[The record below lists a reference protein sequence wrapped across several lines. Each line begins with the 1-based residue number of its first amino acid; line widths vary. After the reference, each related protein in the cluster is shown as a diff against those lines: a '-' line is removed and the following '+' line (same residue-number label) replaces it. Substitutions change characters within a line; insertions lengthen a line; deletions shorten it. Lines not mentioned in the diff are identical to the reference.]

1 VTEVV
6 VLNKGLVNVLALAP
20 PSLSSLLLCYGIVVL
35 AQTRGFLLIIV
46 FKCLYV

>member
-1 VTEVV
+1 MTEVV

-20 PSLSSLLLCYGIVVL
+20 PSLSSLLLCYGIVL